1 MNLRFTLYY
10 QEATYMKIVLRNIL
24 GILLILFVSSC
35 ASVDVIVE
43 RKKEEQAALEQLD
56 HEECLSYGFTD
67 ETEAYGGCRLTLKSI
82 RAQEKNTDALRTRNS
97 RDSLHNR
104 FYYCRGFY
112 CW

>member
-1 MNLRFTLYY
+1 
-10 QEATYMKIVLRNIL
+10 MKILVRNVL
-24 GILLILFVSSC
+24 GILVIFSLTSC
-35 ASVDVIVE
+35 ASLDVIEE
-43 RKKEEQAALEQLD
+43 RNKEQQAALDQID
-56 HEECLSYGFTD
+56 HEECISFGFTED
-67 ETEAYGGCRLTLKSI
+67 TEAYGGCRLTLKSI